1 MKKPSM
7 PKVKLPT
14 LDFNSLVDDF
24 KTLDPKDPGQWPVLP
39 KMLILVGVL
48 VGLLSAAYFLG
59 WSGQLEELS
68 ASQAKEASL
77 KEEWLD
83 KKKQAVNLEAHRKQ
97 LAEIDRSFGELL
109 KQLPNKA
116 EMDAMIVDISQA
128 ALTRGLKVELFK
140 PGSEARKDFYAELPI
155 SIVMSGGYN
164 DLALFTGDI
173 AGLPRI
179 VTLNNIKLR
188 PKDAKTAAVLSMDAT
203 AITYRY
209 LDPNEVAAQKKQQ
222 KGGPGGQN
230 K

>member
-7 PKVKLPT
+7 PEVKLPT

-24 KTLDPKDPGQWPVLP
+24 KTLDPKDPGQWPILP
-39 KMLILVGVL
+39 KMLILAGVL

-59 WSGQLEELS
+59 WSGQLEQLS

-128 ALTRGLKVELFK
+128 ALTRGLKVELFR

-179 VTLNNIKLR
+179 VTVNNIKLR
-188 PKDAKTAAVLSMDAT
+188 PKDGKTAAVLSMDAT